1 MAGTGR
7 EVIEVAVA
15 TLRGRRLA
23 NELRQLRE
31 AAGLTLDDA
40 AKEALISKS
49 ALSRIE
55 NALVT
60 PRPLVLRS
68 LCQAYNVPNLEAERL
83 ADLGK
88 AASQPGWWHTF
99 ADQLK
104 QGYSVF
110 IGFESEAIAIKS
122 YEPLLVPGLLQTK
135 EYAEAI
141 SRAAERTDEET
152 ELGVAARMRRQE
164 RIKEMDLSYVI
175 EESTLRRIV
184 GGPDVMTAQLK
195 RLLEFSYQPKASLQ
209 VVLEGAGGHI
219 AMDGQFGL
227 LEFGNDFPTV
237 AFAETQAGQIWIEES
252 TDIERLIHVFD
263 KMTSTALD
271 VEATRDVIRRHIGG

>member
-1 MAGTGR
+1 
-7 EVIEVAVA
+7 
-15 TLRGRRLA
+15 
-23 NELRQLRE
+23 
-31 AAGLTLDDA
+31 
-40 AKEALISKS
+40 
-49 ALSRIE
+49 
-55 NALVT
+55 
-60 PRPLVLRS
+60 
-68 LCQAYNVPNLEAERL
+68 
-83 ADLGK
+83 
-88 AASQPGWWHTF
+88 
-99 ADQLK
+99 
-104 QGYSVF
+104 
-110 IGFESEAIAIKS
+110 
-122 YEPLLVPGLLQTK
+122 
-135 EYAEAI
+135 
-141 SRAAERTDEET
+141 
-152 ELGVAARMRRQE
+152 
-164 RIKEMDLSYVI
+164 MDLSYVI

-209 VVLEGAGGHI
+209 VVLEGSGGHI